1 MHPTMPFFEEP
12 VIVRIGE
19 INVTSMTV
27 VTPAGAFPLR
37 GSEWHVADQWT
48 PQQRIPGW
56 AIALAVLL
64 FFCIAF
70 FSLLF
75 LLAKE
80 TTYAG
85 TVTVTVRN
93 GPAMYVTR
101 MPVYSPQQTQA
112 IYQQVNYARSLALV

>member
-1 MHPTMPFFEEP
+1 MYPMPFAEEP

-19 INVTSMTV
+19 IHVTSMTV

-37 GSEWHVADQWT
+37 GSEWHVVDHWI
-48 PQQRIPGW
+48 PRQRIPSW
-56 AIALAVLL
+56 AIALAVIL
-64 FFCIAF
+64 FFCMAF

-85 TVTVTVRN
+85 SVVVTVRN
-93 GPAMYVTR
+93 GNAMYVAR
-101 MPVYSPQQTQA
+101 LPVYDPQQTQA
-112 IYQQVNYARSLALV
+112 IYAQVNYARSLALV